1 LQKRENIY
9 QIKKLSKK
17 INNIKGIN
25 LLINTFTNYDQK
37 SMKMIIDQLKKELKI
52 SIIIFINKNKN
63 DFTVIIRVTKNLIN
77 YITALKII
85 NIFIKKANGKGGG
98 KKEIAEGGG
107 MNIKKLPMILNYIK
121 SWITIQLENIKTKNF
136 NN

>member
-1 LQKRENIY
+1 
-9 QIKKLSKK
+9 
-17 INNIKGIN
+17 
-25 LLINTFTNYDQK
+25 
-37 SMKMIIDQLKKELKI
+37 MKMIIDQLKKELKI